1 MNNWKD
7 KIATMILAK
16 QELMKQD
23 VEKIWPHHF
32 PEVGANEK
40 SIRIIEQELG
50 YKLDLMYREF
60 LQYANGWAGFYQT
73 VDLFGTEQLKELA
86 IMDYAQVLLE
96 AIDDVVLEESGVLRQ
111 ELLPIAVSE
120 FDRDLFVLCLPNSSR
135 PGEIIWFAG
144 EEIDRFENFDEYFLA
159 MIDYNREEILA
170 LKG

>member
-1 MNNWKD
+1 
-7 KIATMILAK
+7 
-16 QELMKQD
+16 MKQD

-60 LQYANGWAGFYQT
+60 LQYANGWAVFYQT
-73 VDLFGTEQLKELA
+73 LDLFGTEQLKESA

-144 EEIDRFENFDEYFLA
+144 EEIDRFENFDEYFLV

>member
-1 MNNWKD
+1 MQKN
-7 KIATMILAK
+7 ILN
-16 QELMKQD
+16 
-23 VEKIWPHHF
+23 HF

-73 VDLFGTEQLKELA
+73 VDLFGTEQLKESA

-96 AIDDVVLEESGVLRQ
+96 AIDDVVLEESGVLKQ

-170 LKG
+170 LKGQFIQSCFLSVCYCTAIKT

>member
-7 KIATMILAK
+7 KIATMILVK

-23 VEKIWPHHF
+23 VEKIWPNHF

-40 SIRIIEQELG
+40 SIRIIEQEWG

-73 VDLFGTEQLKELA
+73 VDLFGTEQLKESA

-96 AIDDVVLEESGVLRQ
+96 AIDDVVLEESGVLGP